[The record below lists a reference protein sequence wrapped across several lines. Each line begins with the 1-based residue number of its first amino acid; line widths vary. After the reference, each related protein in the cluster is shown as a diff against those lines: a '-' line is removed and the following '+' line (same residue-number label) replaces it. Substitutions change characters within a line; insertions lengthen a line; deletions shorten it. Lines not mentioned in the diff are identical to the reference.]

1 LRRSEIRY
9 VSVDKEF
16 ARVEAHNLVGRH
28 SAVGAADPQ
37 ILRRLLAFE
46 PSEKVGVG
54 RNHPFHPGA
63 IVCFQVIQHRCA

>member
-1 LRRSEIRY
+1 VQLSEIRY

-46 PSEKVGVG
+46 SPEKVGVG
-54 RNHPFHPGA
+54 RNHPFHQA
-63 IVCFQVIQHRCA
+63 RLFAFK